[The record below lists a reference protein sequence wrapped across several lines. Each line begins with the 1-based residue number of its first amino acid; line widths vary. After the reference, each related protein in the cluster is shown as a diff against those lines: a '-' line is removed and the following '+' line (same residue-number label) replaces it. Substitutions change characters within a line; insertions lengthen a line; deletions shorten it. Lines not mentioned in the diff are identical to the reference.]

1 MEARVEFIVIGGFAA
16 TLLGTA
22 RFTADLDVVYRRTE
36 DNLARLV
43 AALAPF
49 EPYLRGAPPGLPFRF
64 DVATLRHGLNFT
76 LSTTAGLLDLLGE
89 ATGEG
94 VFEKL
99 LPDSEIEAVFGLEV
113 RRVTLDRLIELK
125 RAAGRVKDLEPIAE
139 LEALREEKLR
149 ASLGP

>member
-1 MEARVEFIVIGGFAA
+1 VEARVEFIVIGGFAA